1 MKQQPH
7 CQEFLSGVR
16 QRVSNHKAPVFQKQ
30 RDAYLVT
37 TSVPLLQL
45 LVVTISVITIPYCH
59 AFRSSPIKIS
69 NAKTTKLIPNE
80 PTRLQLQLQG
90 NNIITTKPRS
100 TLSLLSAA
108 SSRSSFPATEKL
120 LPEENPDINPTQTS
134 VAGVSYTHVISALHQ
149 LYPPEALDERNAASR
164 TDGYWP
170 FIQKGEDPPQQFTY
184 GEFDVVFLAQL
195 LDRVAPS
202 VTTTTTSDN
211 KEQSWND
218 KVFLDIGSGT
228 GRLVMAAAALHPG
241 WKLCRGIEI
250 LPAISNVAEGKLE
263 ACREIVQNEDS
274 NNDEDIV
281 TDVTEDEEEE
291 WVENEYGL
299 LVKNAPSEPADNTN
313 GDTNADLEPSE
324 ENDAPPTYSMPYG
337 EDIIIN
343 KNDDDKDNKESG
355 EQQRL
360 RLAPV
365 EFVCGSFDDPYN
377 YFGDVDCVFCFSSC
391 MSTSILQSLSQA
403 IGRQCRPGTI
413 VITTDFPLLLEGT
426 IPPFPDDP
434 SLPHG
439 DYELELLDPK
449 DGVDGYCWLTGG
461 QSTAYIH
468 RVKRSLWDDTGPRVK
483 PELPASEKAFRAIK
497 AMEEGRDEAA
507 VRFLSGVRNEMFFA
521 GFPEHWLPDPANY
534 QPKRESDQDGIC

>member
-1 MKQQPH
+1 MKQRQSD
-7 CQEFLSGVR
+7 QAVSKVR
-16 QRVSNHKAPVFQKQ
+16 QRASNHETSVLQKQ
-30 RDAYLVT
+30 WKKKAWAT
-37 TSVPLLQL
+37 TSIPLPQL
-45 LVVTISVITIPYCH
+45 LFAAVFIMMIPRCQGFQAGPII
-59 AFRSSPIKIS
+59 AF
-69 NAKTTKLIPNE
+69 NAETTKFIPSQPIQQRQHQE
-80 PTRLQLQLQG
+80 KDT
-90 NNIITTKPRS
+90 IITAKKTRK
-100 TLSLLSAA
+100 TVLLSAA
-108 SSRSSFPATEKL
+108 SRSSFPATEKL
-120 LPEENPDINPTQTS
+120 LPEENPDLDPTQTS
-134 VAGVSYTHVISALHQ
+134 VAGVSYTHVIRALHQ
-149 LYPPEALDERNAASR
+149 LYPPDALDERNAASR

-170 FIQKGEDPPQQFTY
+170 FIQNSQDPPPQYTY

-195 LDRVAPS
+195 LDRVAP
-202 VTTTTTSDN
+202 TTTSASSSD
-211 KEQSWND
+211 QPCSWND

-250 LPAISNVAEGKLE
+250 LPAISNVAQSKRE
-263 ACREIVQNEDS
+263 ACRDIVPGEDHP
-274 NNDEDIV
+274 NDEDNVIGAS
-281 TDVTEDEEEE
+281 DEEEE

-299 LVKNAPSEPADNTN
+299 LVKNAA
-313 GDTNADLEPSE
+313 LEPDNDGDDDTDDDLLLQRQSE
-324 ENDAPPTYSMPYG
+324 ESDAPPNYSMPYSEDSNSNG
-337 EDIIIN
+337 E
-343 KNDDDKDNKESG
+343 K
-355 EQQRL
+355 QRL

-365 EFVCGSFDDPYN
+365 EFVCGSFDDPYT

-439 DYELELLDPK
+439 SYELELLDPQE
-449 DGVDGYCWLTGG
+449 GVDGYCWLTGG

-468 RVKRSLWDDTGPRVK
+468 RVKTSLWDDTGPRVK
-483 PELPASEKAFRAIK
+483 PELPASEKAFRAIQ

-507 VRFLSGVRNEMFFA
+507 VRFLSGVRNDMFFA

-534 QPKRESDQDGIC
+534 QRKSKS